1 MTRVSV
7 PRLGHSCPAGAASCC
22 PPCLADL
29 SVYPT
34 PSSPSIWLPIW
45 ETNSKLAQFLTTG
58 KETPPKKPWKAPGSE
73 YRVGMLR
80 PIPAALPAFSAP
92 STSPFSW
99 VLAARGQI
107 FPVFLQPHRGSEVS
121 WSLSP
126 PCPVLLLSRAVL
138 WESLP
143 ALGGNYADL
152 CFSCDLLV
160 AGGISRVI
168 YYAN

>member
-7 PRLGHSCPAGAASCC
+7 PRLGHSCPAGAARCC
-22 PPCLADL
+22 PPRLADL

-45 ETNSKLAQFLTTG
+45 ETNSKLAQFPTTG
-58 KETPPKKPWKAPGSE
+58 KQTPKNPWKAPSSG
-73 YRVGMLR
+73 YRVGMLC
-80 PIPAALPAFSAP
+80 PHPCSPPCLLSTQHTALLLLFGSKGPNFP
-92 STSPFSW
+92 S
-99 VLAARGQI
+99 
-107 FPVFLQPHRGSEVS
+107 FLQPHGGNKAS
-121 WSLSP
+121 WSLSS

-143 ALGGNYADL
+143 APGGNYGDL
-152 CFSCDLLV
+152 CLSCDLLV